1 MQDLCKPSA
10 ESSLYAEVQPRLAMY
25 SKYIAKIIKISEN
38 NELKSNYFGISGDKW
53 L

>member
-10 ESSLYAEVQPRLAMY
+10 ERLRVGDHRSGISSLYAEVQPRLAMY

-38 NELKSNYFGISGDKW
+38 NE
-53 L
+53 